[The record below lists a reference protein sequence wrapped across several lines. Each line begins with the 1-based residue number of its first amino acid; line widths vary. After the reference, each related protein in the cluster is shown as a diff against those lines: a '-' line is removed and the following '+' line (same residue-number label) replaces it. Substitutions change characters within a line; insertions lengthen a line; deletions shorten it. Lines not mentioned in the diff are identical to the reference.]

1 MLSFLSD
8 EYFKRN
14 INFLKD
20 LSDAT
25 QIACGGEKR
34 LSTSLQVSKIL
45 DDYRQHWRSDFY
57 LDM

>member
-14 INFLKD
+14 INFLED

-25 QIACGGEKR
+25 QIVCGGEKR
-34 LSTSLQVSKIL
+34 PIKAFYVLTSQ
-45 DDYRQHWRSDFY
+45 
-57 LDM
+57 